1 MKDQGRKSVT
11 LFLQSNK
18 RIRLMAVSPGSQSQ
32 GRDLNCFY
40 IMVSFPSAVDKPAIS
55 HNPLIWPS
63 TCFAGKLGDAQL
75 QLGGPRRPTCLDLP
89 RDLVLGRLSCLN
101 LLGNPS
107 DQGSQEVNMPQ
118 PAQGPNSQEADM
130 PRPAQGFNLQ
140 EAVTPQPAW
149 GSAPWPRDAW
159 LSGCNSTG

>member
-1 MKDQGRKSVT
+1 
-11 LFLQSNK
+11 
-18 RIRLMAVSPGSQSQ
+18 MAVSPGSQSQ

-159 LSGCNSTG
+159 LSGLQQYWVG

>member
-1 MKDQGRKSVT
+1 M
-11 LFLQSNK
+11 
-18 RIRLMAVSPGSQSQ
+18 
-32 GRDLNCFY
+32 NCFY

-55 HNPLIWPS
+55 HNPLIRPS

-130 PRPAQGFNLQ
+130 PRPARDSISSRLSCLDPHGD
-140 EAVTPQPAW
+140 PHPDPGMP
-149 GSAPWPRDAW
+149 GSQAATILGRISVRKTHP
-159 LSGCNSTG
+159 